1 MLRFFHLTRVMVRR
15 RVSVASPLSVC
26 VSISPEA
33 AAVDLLGGGRGG
45 SDTSVSGA
53 EAWRRRVRAAR
64 VAQLFLVTRAL
75 SPPL

>member
-1 MLRFFHLTRVMVRR
+1 M
-15 RVSVASPLSVC
+15 SVASPLSVC